1 MGATLLRGS
10 SIGKHGE
17 GLKTYYS
24 DSFIL
29 PLPPDHRFPIDKY
42 SRLRRSILEKEVI
55 PTQDLRIP
63 EPASFEH
70 IGHVH
75 QSDYIDRVVN
85 GALSQ
90 KEIRRIG
97 FPWSPELVERSR
109 RSVGGTIAACRTAF
123 QDGVAVN
130 LAGGTHHAHA
140 DFGSGYCVLNDC
152 AIAARTMQ
160 CEGRTSQV
168 LILDCDVHQGD
179 GTAAIFSSDPS
190 VFTFSIHGARNF
202 PFRKE
207 HSDLDLALE
216 DDTSDE
222 TYLNALENGLKQTFS
237 NFEADLVIYLA
248 GADPYF
254 EDRLGR
260 LALTKSGLGKRDQLV
275 YNYTREAGL
284 PLAIVL
290 AGGYARDINHTVDIH
305 INTIRLASKYAES
318 YRLLTSAN

>member
-1 MGATLLRGS
+1 M
-10 SIGKHGE
+10 IV
-17 GLKTYYS
+17 
-24 DSFIL
+24 
-29 PLPPDHRFPIDKY
+29 PN
-42 SRLRRSILEKEVI
+42 
-55 PTQDLRIP
+55 QDVRIP
-63 EPASFEH
+63 DPASLEQ
-70 IGHVH
+70 IEYVH
-75 QSDYIDRVVN
+75 QSEYIGRVVN
-85 GALSQ
+85 GKLNE

-109 RSVGGTIAACRTAF
+109 RSAGGTIAACRAAF

-140 DFGSGYCVLNDC
+140 DFGSGYCVFNDC

-160 CEGRTSQV
+160 VEDRTSQV

-216 DDTSDE
+216 DSASDE
-222 TYLNALENGLKQTFS
+222 IYLNALEDGLKQTFS
-237 NFEADLVIYLA
+237 HFEADLVIYLA

-254 EDRLGR
+254 GDRLGR
-260 LALTKSGLGKRDQLV
+260 LALTKSGLGKRDQLIF
-275 YNYTREAGL
+275 NYTQEAGL
-284 PLAIVL
+284 PLAIVM
-290 AGGYARDINHTVDIH
+290 AGGYARDINDTVDIH
-305 INTIRLASKYAES
+305 INTISLASKITES
-318 YRLLTSAN
+318 YRLMISAN

>member
-1 MGATLLRGS
+1 M
-10 SIGKHGE
+10 
-17 GLKTYYS
+17 KTYYS
-24 DSFIL
+24 DKFIL

-42 SRLRRSILEKEVI
+42 SRLRQLILEKEVI

-63 EPASFEH
+63 EPASFEQ

-75 QSDYIDRVVN
+75 QSDYIERVFN
-85 GALSQ
+85 GTLSN

-109 RSVGGTIAACRTAF
+109 RSVGGTIAACRAAF

-207 HSDLDLALE
+207 YSDLDLALE
-216 DDTSDE
+216 DGTSDE
-222 TYLNALENGLKQTFS
+222 IYLETLQDGLVQTFS
-237 NFEADLVIYLA
+237 QFEAGLVIYLA

-254 EDRLGR
+254 DDRLGR
-260 LALTKSGLGKRDQLV
+260 LALTKDGLGKRDRLV
-275 YNYTREAGL
+275 YHYTEKARL
-284 PLAIVL
+284 PLVIVM
-290 AGGYARDINHTVDIH
+290 AGGYARDINDTVDIH
-305 INTIRLASKYAES
+305 INTVSLASKFVDS